1 LWSFVPL
8 LLVWLVAMII
18 VLVFAGTLVLLA
30 AFLLFLARRAR
41 RKIGI
46 PSGEIFYQDLVGQPF
61 QAKVLRSP
69 RWGISGKPDCLI
81 RTPDGIVPVELKKSK
96 RPPARGGVYP
106 NHMIQI
112 LRIAPSS
119 RTRCKPRCHGLVIYA
134 GQQLRRVEYNEANRL
149 WLNRIIAEVRMART
163 LPRVTRNHQS
173 RGRCSGC
180 GLWQQCDQSLMKS
193 P

>member
-1 LWSFVPL
+1 MNNRAALWQEGTATVGRRTPHFLWSFVPL
-8 LLVWLVAMII
+8 LPVWLVAMII

-96 RPPARGGVYP
+96 RPLARGGVYP
-106 NHMIQI
+106 NHMIQNLTYCALI
-112 LRIAPSS
+112 EDQMQTPVPWTGDLCGSTGAP
-119 RTRCKPRCHGLVIYA
+119 C
-134 GQQLRRVEYNEANRL
+134 
-149 WLNRIIAEVRMART
+149 
-163 LPRVTRNHQS
+163 
-173 RGRCSGC
+173 
-180 GLWQQCDQSLMKS
+180 
-193 P
+193 